1 MLLQGKVA
9 LVTGGASGIGRAAAR
24 ALAREG
30 AAVVVADIN
39 VAGGEE
45 TIRTIKAGG
54 GQALFARA
62 DVSKAADVESLV
74 AVAIRAFGGLDCA
87 FNNAGI
93 GGALSRVPDKTED
106 EWDAVFNVNLKGV
119 WLCMKYEIPAML
131 ERGGGAIVN
140 MASLAGLNGFAL
152 GSAYC
157 ASKHGVVGLTKSA
170 ALEYARQNIR
180 VNAVCPGFIDTP
192 MVRDMIEAVPRMEES
207 TRSLSPMRRLGEAD
221 EVADAVVWLCSEK
234 ASFITGHALPLDGGV
249 TAG

>member
-1 MLLQGKVA
+1 MLLRGKVA

-30 AAVVVADIN
+30 AAVVVGDIN
-39 VAGGEE
+39 EAGGEE
-45 TIRTIKAGG
+45 TIRPIKEAG
-54 GQALFARA
+54 GQALFAHV
-62 DVSKAADVESLV
+62 DVSNAAEVEALV
-74 AVAIRAFGGLDCA
+74 AVAISAFGGLDCA

-93 GGALSRVPDKTED
+93 GGVLSRVPDKTED

-131 ERGGGAIVN
+131 ARGGGAIVN
-140 MASLAGLNGFAL
+140 MASLAGLNGFAY
-152 GSAYC
+152 GSAY
-157 ASKHGVVGLTKSA
+157 AAAKHGVVGLTKSA

-180 VNAVCPGFIDTP
+180 VNAVCPSYIDTP
-192 MVRDMIEAVPRMEES
+192 MVSSMIEAAPRMAE
-207 TRSLSPMRRLGEAD
+207 TARTLSPMRRLGEPD
-221 EVADAVVWLCSEK
+221 EIADAVVWLCSDK

>member
-39 VAGGEE
+39 AAGGEE
-45 TIRTIKAGG
+45 TIRPIKAAG

-93 GGALSRVPDKTED
+93 GGTLSRVPDKTED
-106 EWDAVFNVNLKGV
+106 EWDAVFNINLKGV

-140 MASLAGLNGFAL
+140 TASLAGLNGFAQ

-180 VNAVCPGFIDTP
+180 VNAVCPSFIDTP
-192 MVRDMIEAVPRMEES
+192 MVREMIEAVPRLEES

-234 ASFITGHALPLDGGV
+234 ASFITGHALPVDGGV